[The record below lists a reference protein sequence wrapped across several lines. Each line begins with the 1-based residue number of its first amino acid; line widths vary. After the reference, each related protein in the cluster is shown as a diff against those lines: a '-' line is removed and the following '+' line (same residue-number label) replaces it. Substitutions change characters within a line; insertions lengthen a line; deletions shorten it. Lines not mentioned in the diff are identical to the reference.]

1 LEEGSIPRSARRR
14 AGGRVGA
21 FGSIIPGMREI
32 RRLGMV
38 ARWKPVHLGH
48 AAVLEALL
56 ERADEVVIGIGSSN
70 RYDVRNPFTPEE
82 SADMIR
88 RVLGDRGPYELIQV
102 PDLGN
107 GPRWREMVA
116 GLLGPL
122 DLFVTANTY
131 VRDLLQEVYPVIHP
145 VRLIPPERRIALD
158 GTAVRKAMARGE
170 GWRDLVPPAVAA
182 LIDERGLAARFRR
195 EFGLATLALDT
206 PSPLD

>member
-1 LEEGSIPRSARRR
+1 
-14 AGGRVGA
+14 
-21 FGSIIPGMREI
+21 MKEI

-56 ERADEVVIGIGSSN
+56 EQADEVVIGIGSSN
-70 RYDVRNPFTPEE
+70 RYDLRNPFTPEE

-88 RVLGDRGPYELIQV
+88 RVIGESGPYELVPV

-122 DLFVTANTY
+122 DLFVTANAY

-170 GWRDLVPPAVAA
+170 GWRDLVPPAVAD

-206 PSPLD
+206 PSPVD

>member
-1 LEEGSIPRSARRR
+1 
-14 AGGRVGA
+14 
-21 FGSIIPGMREI
+21 MREI

-56 ERADEVVIGIGSSN
+56 ERAGEVVIGIGSSN
-70 RYDVRNPFTPEE
+70 RYDVRNPFTAEE

-88 RVLGDRGPYELIQV
+88 RVLGGKAESGRCELIPV

-122 DLFVTANTY
+122 DLFVTANAY

-145 VRLIPPERRIALD
+145 VQLIPPERRIALD

-170 GWRDLVPPAVAA
+170 GWRELVPPAVAD

-206 PSPLD
+206 PSPVD

>member
-1 LEEGSIPRSARRR
+1 
-14 AGGRVGA
+14 
-21 FGSIIPGMREI
+21 
-32 RRLGMV
+32 MV

-88 RVLGDRGPYELIQV
+88 RVLGERGGRCELIQV
-102 PDLGN
+102 PDLGD

-122 DLFVTANTY
+122 DLFVTANAY

-170 GWRDLVPPAVAA
+170 GWRDLVPPPVAA
-182 LIDERGLAARFRR
+182 FIDEQGLAARFRR

-206 PSPLD
+206 PSPMD